1 MRQLFE
7 YVLELRESQQKFL
20 NQSET
25 EMERRKE
32 LEKTIELHGTCNEI
46 ESQEVINKENFL
58 DVVIKYEDRIKEI
71 SNSYKASNNTFL
83 HSNRFHCILLIY
95 LNLILDRFKKVFEKT
110 YNSFYRWP
118 RSITATG

>member
-20 NQSET
+20 NQSEN

-32 LEKTIELHGTCNEI
+32 LEKAIELHGTSNLI

-58 DVVIKYEDRIKEI
+58 DVVNKYEDRIKEI
-71 SNSYKASNNTFL
+71 SHSYKASTDTFL
-83 HSNRFHCILLIY
+83 VFSKLHYISLIY
-95 LNLILDRFKKVFEKT
+95 LLRFHFRLI
-110 YNSFYRWP
+110 
-118 RSITATG
+118 